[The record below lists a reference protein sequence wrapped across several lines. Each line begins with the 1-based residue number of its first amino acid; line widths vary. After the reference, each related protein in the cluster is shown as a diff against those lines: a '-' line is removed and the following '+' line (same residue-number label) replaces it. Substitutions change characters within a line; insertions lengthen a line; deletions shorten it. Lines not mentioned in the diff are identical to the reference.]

1 MPRGGGLMAPG
12 ARPLLLL
19 AVWTL
24 AALAQRGA
32 GEAGAGGW

>member
-19 AVWTL
+19 LVWML
-24 AALAQRGA
+24 AALARRGLA
-32 GEAGAGGW
+32 EAGDGGW